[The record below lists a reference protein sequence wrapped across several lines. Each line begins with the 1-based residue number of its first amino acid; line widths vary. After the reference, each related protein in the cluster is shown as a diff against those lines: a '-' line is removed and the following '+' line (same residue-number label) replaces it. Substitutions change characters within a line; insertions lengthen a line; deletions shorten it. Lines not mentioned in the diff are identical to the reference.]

1 MNQKL
6 IFDDGIREYEIND
19 NGVLRFNPSDPNVYD
34 RFCSVLKELQEIEKE
49 YERKISDLI
58 TEQEQKDDF
67 AQSEAVL
74 SAMHEYDARIKGR
87 LSHVF
92 GTQNDFDVLLG
103 GVNLMAIGRN
113 GDRIITNLLSAL
125 MPIMESGIREQAKD
139 EAAAAVQQAQL
150 NRAQRRAAQ

>member
-1 MNQKL
+1 MSKKL
-6 IFDDGIREYEIND
+6 VFDDGIREYEIND

-34 RFCSVLKELQEIEKE
+34 RFCSILKELQEIEKE
-49 YERKISDLI
+49 YEQKLSGLI
-58 TEQEQKDDF
+58 AEQEQKDDF
-67 AQSEAVL
+67 EQSEAVL
-74 SAMHEYDARIKGR
+74 AAMHEYDVRIKGR

-92 GTQNDFDVLLG
+92 GAQNDFDVLLG

-113 GDRIITNLLSAL
+113 GERIVTNLLNAL